1 MNRPSGLKAN
11 RPLLFLPAAK
21 TAVWACFYSDIR
33 IQCIVL
39 SIIHAEVRYERDQRL
54 YLHSGGVLPLGCV
67 RAAGQPILRRGAD
80 PRRIP
85 VRALM
90 GDPGGRGKALRPAL
104 QGAAPRFRQD
114 KHLTDTPAALET
126 SAKRR

>member
-39 SIIHAEVRYERDQRL
+39 SIIHAEVRIPGASRFGR
-54 YLHSGGVLPLGCV
+54 SWAIP
-67 RAAGQPILRRGAD
+67 AGQAPDRH
-80 PRRIP
+80 
-85 VRALM
+85 
-90 GDPGGRGKALRPAL
+90 PAIFE
-104 QGAAPRFRQD
+104 A
-114 KHLTDTPAALET
+114 
-126 SAKRR
+126 SAKRK

>member
-39 SIIHAEVRYERDQRL
+39 SIIHAEVRYERD
-54 YLHSGGVLPLGCV
+54 
-67 RAAGQPILRRGAD
+67 
-80 PRRIP
+80 
-85 VRALM
+85 
-90 GDPGGRGKALRPAL
+90 
-104 QGAAPRFRQD
+104 
-114 KHLTDTPAALET
+114 
-126 SAKRR
+126 

>member
-39 SIIHAEVRYERDQRL
+39 SIIHAD
-54 YLHSGGVLPLGCV
+54 PL
-67 RAAGQPILRRGAD
+67 
-80 PRRIP
+80 RIGIGSI
-85 VRALM
+85 RKEE
-90 GDPGGRGKALRPAL
+90 DIKAL
-104 QGAAPRFRQD
+104 D
-114 KHLTDTPAALET
+114 LEY
-126 SAKRR
+126 

>member
-54 YLHSGGVLPLGCV
+54 YLHSGGVLPLG
-67 RAAGQPILRRGAD
+67 RIGAAGQSVLRRGAD
-80 PRRIP
+80 PRAIP
-85 VRALM
+85 ENAEKPSDPRFQEQHR
-90 GDPGGRGKALRPAL
+90 DPGR
-104 QGAAPRFRQD
+104 
-114 KHLTDTPAALET
+114 T
-126 SAKRR
+126 ST